1 MLGKRKGRK
10 QKIVEEGFEG
20 KEVRGKGITL
30 KNLWPS

>member
-1 MLGKRKGRK
+1 MLGKRKERK

-20 KEVRGKGITL
+20 KEVSGKGITL